1 MRKKLSALLL
11 VMLALGA
18 VVVACGNDKIREE
31 EYVHNVIRIYDV
43 EPQIPQVSKEEGQE
57 PQVFEQHYLR
67 VGMLE
72 DISDRF
78 NDEAPFVNQIKEIA
92 EESGAEIEYLV
103 FDNWEELLQAEE
115 EFYDVKVTEM
125 ILFNNSYEGSL
136 IKEMASGRYLDLKPA
151 MDELGFYEEESYEQM
166 VLSAGMLDGQQVFVP
181 VLYNVSGMIE
191 PDPEW
196 WDYVTWQNMMYE
208 HTENSKPDYE
218 ESINMLMEAMRSVN
232 VEEKE
237 VPFLSP
243 SFLNGELDL
252 YLTASGI
259 EWDSYGQHRELFGFL
274 YDYVQ
279 TYQRTQ
285 VETQNNGISN
295 QALYGEYIKDYRY
308 SLHGEPGRAP
318 ALSLKAIDE
327 LNIDYVPVYDGVE
340 EPLYTLVVSMLDRTE
355 YFVDCTT
362 AEDVA
367 FHSVMGLLGYR
378 DYYVKSN
385 DNGLSGED
393 LVVGKVRGQ
402 KYWPIWVYGSGAEY
416 AAQPICYAAV
426 VDGGSSKLAAKVL
439 QAMMNQP
446 MDAKYGIPVCKE
458 IQKHQMETWTGKSDR
473 MGHVR
478 TIGPD
483 LREKT
488 EQAYWGVLMGLQ
500 HGYFFE
506 DKEICGLQIQNQID
520 HIVAA
525 EIPDREILAIWQDT
539 LTESVELGL
548 SAQAGFEL
556 LCERMDAWYKD

>member
-1 MRKKLSALLL
+1 MRKKFSALLL

-18 VVVACGNDKIREE
+18 VIVACGNDKIREE

-43 EPQIPQVSKEEGQE
+43 EPQIPQVSEEEGQE
-57 PQVFEQHYLR
+57 PPVFEQHYLR

-103 FDNWEELLQAEE
+103 FNNWEELLQAEE

-136 IKEMASGRYLDLKPA
+136 IKEMESGRYLDLKPA

-285 VETQNNGISN
+285 V
-295 QALYGEYIKDYRY
+295 
-308 SLHGEPGRAP
+308 
-318 ALSLKAIDE
+318 
-327 LNIDYVPVYDGVE
+327 
-340 EPLYTLVVSMLDRTE
+340 
-355 YFVDCTT
+355 
-362 AEDVA
+362 
-367 FHSVMGLLGYR
+367 
-378 DYYVKSN
+378 
-385 DNGLSGED
+385 
-393 LVVGKVRGQ
+393 
-402 KYWPIWVYGSGAEY
+402 
-416 AAQPICYAAV
+416 
-426 VDGGSSKLAAKVL
+426 
-439 QAMMNQP
+439 
-446 MDAKYGIPVCKE
+446 
-458 IQKHQMETWTGKSDR
+458 
-473 MGHVR
+473 
-478 TIGPD
+478 
-483 LREKT
+483 
-488 EQAYWGVLMGLQ
+488 
-500 HGYFFE
+500 
-506 DKEICGLQIQNQID
+506 
-520 HIVAA
+520 
-525 EIPDREILAIWQDT
+525 
-539 LTESVELGL
+539 
-548 SAQAGFEL
+548 
-556 LCERMDAWYKD
+556 